1 MLIEDSIT
9 IHAPMQKVWET
20 FTDLTC
26 WDDWNSVLKNVSPD
40 RAEVLTEGG
49 RVRFCIYPFKF
60 PVYFEPAIEEI
71 VPNKKIVWTSGKF
84 GVIARHEFIFK
95 ELEGGVRVI
104 SKESFRGIS
113 LRTMSFLFPR
123 ARLKELTVSFLR
135 DLKKAAEK

>member
-1 MLIEDSIT
+1 MR
-9 IHAPMQKVWET
+9 KVWET
-20 FTDLTC
+20 FTDITC

-40 RAEVLTEGG
+40 RAEVLSEGG

-60 PVYFEPAIEEI
+60 PVYFEPVIEEI
-71 VPNKKIVWTSGKF
+71 VTNKKIVWTSGKF

-113 LRTMSFLFPR
+113 LKTMSFLFPR